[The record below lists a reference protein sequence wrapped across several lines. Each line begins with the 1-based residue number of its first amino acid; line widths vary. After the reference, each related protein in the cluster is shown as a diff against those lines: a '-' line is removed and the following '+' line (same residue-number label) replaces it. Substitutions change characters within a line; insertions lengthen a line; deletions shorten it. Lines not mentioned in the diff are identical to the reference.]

1 MAPTQRQ
8 EDHSPYTLTQSDT
21 LQPSAHA
28 PIPVH
33 LADAVAETP
42 SLFLVIIGLA
52 QSTDRKMSFGGE
64 SLQHE
69 LLPFLLP
76 FSNSTEPKSPLIN
89 LNYPHLIS
97 NFTYINY

>member
-42 SLFLVIIGLA
+42 YLFLVIIGLA

-76 FSNSTEPKSPLIN
+76 FSNIKATSLSDQDIKLFFNQSFSIN
-89 LNYPHLIS
+89 
-97 NFTYINY
+97 